1 MAAVEYLIIGG
12 GHAGVTAAAT
22 LRKSGAQGQLLILST
37 EPEYPYLRYTLSKDF
52 LQGKRPRRRT
62 LLRPPEFYQQQN
74 IQLRTGIQAL
84 GLDPSRCTVA
94 LDTGEEL
101 AYQTLLLATG
111 ASVRRLPIPGA
122 ELDGVYYLRTLA
134 DAEALRQEMA
144 PDRQVV
150 VIGGGFIGVEVAASL
165 RQNGLQV
172 TLIHSA
178 QTIWTR
184 LFGEAMGRFFH
195 EGLQQRGVTILA
207 PAHVERIEGD
217 GRAHQ
222 VITQEGHVLPCDFV
236 IIGVGVRPETAL
248 AEQAGLRVD
257 NGIVVNEFLESSV
270 PGIFAAGDSA
280 RFYSSLFETSM
291 RIEHWDVA
299 AQQGAAAALN
309 MLGQRLP
316 FQEVPYFFSSLFDIW
331 LEYLGYAPE
340 WDRLTIRRHDPARF
354 AAFYSQGPYI
364 RGVLLVNSSKELEPC
379 RELIKKKSV
388 IEDFSVL
395 ENPDVD
401 LSRYS
406 TQPRKG

>member
-22 LRKSGAQGQLLILST
+22 LRRSGAQGQLLILSA

-62 LLRPPEFYQQQN
+62 LLRPPEFYQQQD
-74 IQLRTGIQAL
+74 IQLRTGIQVHRL
-84 GLDPSRCTVA
+84 NPSRRTVA

-111 ASVRRLPIPGA
+111 ASVQRLPILGA
-122 ELDGVYYLRTLA
+122 ELDGVYYLRTLM

-165 RQNGLQV
+165 SQNDLHV
-172 TLIHSA
+172 TLIHNT
-178 QTIWTR
+178 QTIWSR

-217 GRAHQ
+217 GRAHR
-222 VITQEGHVLPCDFV
+222 VITQEGHILPCDFV
-236 IIGVGVRPETAL
+236 VIGVGVRPETAL

-257 NGIVVNEFLESSV
+257 NGIVVNEFLESSAE
-270 PGIFAAGDSA
+270 GIFAAGDIA
-280 RFYSSLFETSM
+280 RFYSPLFGTYM

-299 AQQGAAAALN
+299 AQQGTTAALN
-309 MLGQRLP
+309 MLGQHQP
-316 FQEVPYFFSSLFDIW
+316 FQEVPYFFSGLFDIW
-331 LEYLGYAPE
+331 LEYLGYAPA
-340 WDRLTIRRHDPARF
+340 WDRLTIRRHGLERF

-364 RGVLLVNSSKELEPC
+364 RGVLLVNNSRELQTC
-379 RELIKKKSV
+379 RELIRQKSV

-395 ENPDVD
+395 ENPAVD
-401 LSRYS
+401 LGHYS
-406 TQPRKG
+406 TQPRGG